1 MNEKAIFK
9 LCKEEG
15 CCDGC
20 ALRYLGLHHPRV
32 YENVKESAEKYQ
44 DEQEDQTPTE
54 DNSTDNNGTNGDTD
68 CADSEPEAKRRRGA
82 VCMSCLGLLQQGTW
96 DDSCRMAKEMLD
108 KKGYDCTTFA
118 CALSAPIATMVREK
132 YMQLAIKD
140 KFPEYDTDRV
150 TSLKEAWK
158 WSFGT
163 RLATHLALTLDSGA
177 VCPLL
182 LTLHYEYP
190 DDVQELEV
198 LKSISPSSFAP
209 HKRPAV
215 DVTRRGAEQALE
227 QATLSQLRLRAPAA
241 AARAVACTAAR
252 APLYIGGR
260 YIKLSR
266 QLPQTPWLVR
276 GQRMMESSVQEI
288 IFQPIADLYK
298 LSPEEMEHRLKFV
311 SAGREDVDVRC
322 LGEGRPFAVEI
333 SDPRRELTK
342 EELAQACEQISTSGS
357 VVVKNMV
364 HVTKDDL
371 TELKRGEESKCKEY
385 EALCIKLTHSD
396 FDKPS
401 SPDAPVA
408 VTEADIARINSYTN
422 TEGMDDDNTNGT
434 DGTDASSAS
443 GPDVRV
449 RVVQK
454 TPLRVLHRRP
464 LLARARA
471 VLALQAHSV
480 PDHPSLF
487 RLSIRTSA
495 GTYVKEWCHGELGRT
510 APSLRAALRARADI
524 LQLDVAAVLLPWPPA
539 PGH

>member
-9 LCKEEG
+9 LCKDEG
-15 CCDGC
+15 CCDAC

-44 DEQEDQTPTE
+44 DEQDQKE
-54 DNSTDNNGTNGDTD
+54 NNSTENSTNGESDNPE
-68 CADSEPEAKRRRGA
+68 EPEAKRRRGA
-82 VCMSCLGLLQQGTW
+82 VCMSCLGLLQQSTW
-96 DDSCRMAKEMLD
+96 DDSCRLAKEILD

-118 CALSAPIATMVREK
+118 CALSAPIATIVREK
-132 YMQLAIKD
+132 YMQLTIKD
-140 KFPEYDTDRV
+140 KYPEYDMDRV

-163 RLATHLALTLDSGA
+163 RLASHIGLTLDSGA

-215 DVTRRGAEQALE
+215 DVTRRGAEQALDK
-227 QATLSQLRLRAPAA
+227 ATLPQLRLQAPAA
-241 AARAVACTAAR
+241 AARAVACAAAR

-266 QLPQTPWLVR
+266 HLPQTPWLVR

-288 IFQPIADLYK
+288 IFHPIADLYK
-298 LSPEEMEHRLKFV
+298 LAPEEMEHRLKFV

-322 LGEGRPFAVEI
+322 LGDGRPFAVEI

-342 EELAQACEQISTSGS
+342 EELEKACEQISTSGS
-357 VVVKNMV
+357 VVVKYMV

-385 EALCIKLTHSD
+385 EALCIKLTHAD
-396 FDKPS
+396 DEQAC
-401 SPDAPVA
+401 PDAPVE
-408 VTEADIARINSYTN
+408 VTAADIERINAYTN
-422 TEGMDDDNTNGT
+422 TGGSGDVGTNGTVDT
-434 DGTDASSAS
+434 DGTDGA
-443 GPDVRV
+443 VRI
-449 RVVQK
+449 RIVQK

-464 LLARARA
+464 LLARTRA
-471 VLALQAHSV
+471 ILALKAHSV

-487 RLSIRTSA
+487 RLTIRTTA

-524 LQLDVAAVLLPWPPA
+524 LALDVASVLLPWPPRRA
-539 PGH
+539 D

>member
-9 LCKEEG
+9 LCKDEG
-15 CCDGC
+15 CCDAC

-44 DEQEDQTPTE
+44 DEQDQTPTE
-54 DNSTDNNGTNGDTD
+54 DKVTDNNGTNGEADG
-68 CADSEPEAKRRRGA
+68 ADSEPEAKRQRGA
-82 VCMSCLGLLQQGTW
+82 VCVSCLGLLQQGTW

-108 KKGYDCTTFA
+108 KKEYDCTTFA
-118 CALSAPIATMVREK
+118 CALSAPIATIVREK

-163 RLATHLALTLDSGA
+163 RLASHLGLALDSGA

-215 DVTRRGAEQALE
+215 DVTRRGAEQVLE
-227 QATLSQLRLRAPAA
+227 KATLPQLRLRAPAA
-241 AARAVACTAAR
+241 AARAVACAAAR

-276 GQRMMESSVQEI
+276 GQRIMESSVQEI

-298 LSPEEMEHRLKFV
+298 LSPEEMEHRLKFT

-322 LGEGRPFAVEI
+322 LGAGRPFALEI

-342 EELAQACEQISTSGS
+342 EELVRACEQISTSGS
-357 VVVKNMV
+357 VVVKHMV

-371 TELKRGEESKCKEY
+371 SELKRGEESKCKEY

-396 FDKPS
+396 FDEPA
-401 SPDAPVA
+401 SPDAPVV
-408 VTEADIARINSYTN
+408 VTAADIARINSYTY
-422 TEGMDDDNTNGT
+422 TEGGGDDNTNGT
-434 DGTDASSAS
+434 DATDGPSGTD
-443 GPDVRV
+443 VRI
-449 RVVQK
+449 RLVQK

-464 LLARARA
+464 LLARTRA
-471 VLALQAHSV
+471 ILALQAHSV

-510 APSLRAALRARADI
+510 APALRAALRARADI
-524 LQLDVAAVLLPWPPA
+524 LALDVAAVLLAWPP
-539 PGH
+539 GH

>member
-9 LCKEEG
+9 LCKDEG
-15 CCDGC
+15 CCDAC

-44 DEQEDQTPTE
+44 DEQDQTSTE
-54 DNSTDNNGTNGDTD
+54 ENVTDNGTNGEADG
-68 CADSEPEAKRRRGA
+68 ADSEPEAKRRRGA
-82 VCMSCLGLLQQGTW
+82 VCASCLGLLQQGTW
-96 DDSCRMAKEMLD
+96 DDSCRMAKEMMD

-118 CALSAPIATMVREK
+118 CALSAPIATIVREK
-132 YMQLAIKD
+132 YMQLAIKH

-158 WSFGT
+158 WSLGT
-163 RLATHLALTLDSGA
+163 RLASHLGLALDSGA

-215 DVTRRGAEQALE
+215 DVTRRGAELALE
-227 QATLSQLRLRAPAA
+227 KATLPQLRLQTPAA
-241 AARAVACTAAR
+241 AARAVACAAAR

-288 IFQPIADLYK
+288 IFRPIAAVYNLA
-298 LSPEEMEHRLKFV
+298 PEEMEHRLKFV

-322 LGEGRPFAVEI
+322 LGEGRPFAIEI

-342 EELAQACEQISTSGS
+342 EELARACEQISTSGS
-357 VVVKNMV
+357 VVVKHMV

-396 FDKPS
+396 SDQPAS
-401 SPDAPVA
+401 ADAPVV
-408 VTEADIARINSYTN
+408 VTEADIARINSYT
-422 TEGMDDDNTNGT
+422 TTQGSGDDNTNGT
-434 DGTDASSAS
+434 DAPSGTD
-443 GPDVRV
+443 VRI
-449 RVVQK
+449 RLVQK

-464 LLARARA
+464 LLARTRA
-471 VLALQAHSV
+471 ILALQAHSV

-510 APSLRAALRARADI
+510 APSLRAALAARADI
-524 LQLDVAAVLLPWPPA
+524 LALDVAAVLLPWPPRR
-539 PGH
+539 